1 MKISLKVLSGNHEG
15 KLIPIKDEKFF
26 IGRGDDCQLRP
37 KSESVSR
44 RHCALVQKDGRLLL
58 MDLKSRN
65 GTYVND
71 KQLSHDKAKILKS
84 GDRLKVGQLEFEVV
98 IEIGIANTKKPEAST
113 PQEVAQRIAE
123 QADAKLTDSRE
134 SFDISTW
141 LLEADQV
148 DRRVAP
154 SEPDT
159 RQIKMEETSQLDTEM
174 LQEAA
179 ESAESADANAPA
191 DSADAADE
199 SGKSK
204 RPDKRAPIKLPKIQG
219 GPTTKNTKDAASE
232 TLKRYFGGR

>member
-1 MKISLKVLSGNHEG
+1 M
-15 KLIPIKDEKFF
+15 
-26 IGRGDDCQLRP
+26 
-37 KSESVSR
+37 
-44 RHCALVQKDGRLLL
+44 
-58 MDLKSRN
+58 
-65 GTYVND
+65 
-71 KQLSHDKAKILKS
+71 
-84 GDRLKVGQLEFEVV
+84 
-98 IEIGIANTKKPEAST
+98 
-113 PQEVAQRIAE
+113 
-123 QADAKLTDSRE
+123 
-134 SFDISTW
+134 
-141 LLEADQV
+141 

-179 ESAESADANAPA
+179 EASESSNAPA

>member
-1 MKISLKVLSGNHEG
+1 M
-15 KLIPIKDEKFF
+15 
-26 IGRGDDCQLRP
+26 
-37 KSESVSR
+37 
-44 RHCALVQKDGRLLL
+44 
-58 MDLKSRN
+58 
-65 GTYVND
+65 
-71 KQLSHDKAKILKS
+71 
-84 GDRLKVGQLEFEVV
+84 
-98 IEIGIANTKKPEAST
+98 
-113 PQEVAQRIAE
+113 AQRIAE

-174 LQEAA
+174 LQEAVEAA
-179 ESAESADANAPA
+179 ESEDANAPA
-191 DSADAADE
+191 DAVVAAEE
-199 SGKSK
+199 STKLK